1 VFEASEPF
9 VFFDYFRVPYRV
21 EDGGSGSGRL
31 GFVRGARG
39 SLVWPR
45 EGLLPPAPHELR
57 DIPLYCRVLPDQT
70 AAAWLG
76 AGWGR
81 AEPLTGAE
89 GPASIWRDGDGNVFL
104 PFDPGEAIRSFWSE
118 SYQPAGG
125 RRQLATRAYYRLR
138 PALPR
143 RLQIWLRRRFSILQ
157 ARRRFPRW
165 PLETALQDLYCF
177 LFDEVRALA
186 DEPVPSIAPWP
197 NGATWTLVL
206 THDVET
212 AAGYQSIH
220 LLRDVELSAGF
231 RSSWNLVPKRYEVD
245 DEVVRELLN
254 LGFEI
259 GVHGLYHDGR
269 DLESRATLEERLPE
283 IRRHAERWHAIGFR
297 APATQRNWELMPLLG
312 FEYDSSYP
320 DTDPFE
326 PQSGGCCS
334 VLPYFNEGL
343 LELPITLPQDHT
355 LFVILGHTSE
365 EIWLEK
371 AAAIRAAGGMAL
383 LITHPDYM
391 DDPAMVALYERF
403 LVHFAADPTVWCAL
417 PREVSA
423 WWRQRAA
430 SHLERAADGWTIVGP
445 AAGSGAISVAA

>member
-1 VFEASEPF
+1 MFEASEPF
-9 VFFDYFRVPYRV
+9 LFFDYFRVPYRV
-21 EDGGSGSGRL
+21 EDGASGPARL
-31 GFVRGARG
+31 GVVRGARG

-57 DIPLYCRVLPDQT
+57 GIPLYCRVIPDET
-70 AAAWLG
+70 VAAWLG
-76 AGWGR
+76 AGWER
-81 AEPLTGAE
+81 AEQLTGPE
-89 GPASIWRDGDGNVFL
+89 SVASIWRDGDGSVFL

-125 RRQLATRAYYRLR
+125 RRQLATRVYYRLR

-143 RLQIWLRRRFSILQ
+143 WFQIWLRRRFSALQ

-165 PLETALQDLYCF
+165 PLETALQDLYGF

-197 NGATWTLVL
+197 NRARWALVL

-212 AAGYQSIH
+212 LAGYRSIG
-220 LLRDVELSAGF
+220 LLRDVELGAGF

-245 DEVVRELLN
+245 DEVVRELLD

-269 DLESRATLEERLPE
+269 DLESRATLQERLPE
-283 IRRHAERWHAIGFR
+283 IRRHAERWHAVGFR
-297 APATQRNWELMPLLG
+297 APATQRDWELMPLLG

-355 LFVILGHTSE
+355 LFVILGHRSE
-365 EIWLEK
+365 ATWLEK

-391 DDPAMVALYERF
+391 DDPSMVALYERF
-403 LVHFAADPTVWCAL
+403 LAHFATDASAWRAL

-423 WWRQRAA
+423 WWRLRAA
-430 SHLERAADGWTIVGP
+430 SHIERAADGWTIVGP
-445 AAGSGAISVAA
+445 AADSGTISLAG